1 MKLATFNIQN
11 LFHRDRSAVQKS
23 YSKCVSDWV
32 TELDTLIRKKECSHT
47 ATERMRELFFL
58 LGFDK
63 SYQTPYAVMRKR
75 AGFLFLKGMDYSKE
89 LQSCELTDWNGWVA
103 LQTIPIGSIAI
114 KNKARVIA
122 EVDPDI
128 LLVQEIEDKASLS
141 EFNMQLL
148 PEFNC
153 KPFDQLFVIQ
163 GNDKTGK
170 ENAILTKNGY
180 QILSVKSHQYD
191 KDPNGE
197 LLFQTDF
204 LEYEIQTPAKNKLY
218 LLAVNLQHESNNKDL
233 ADLRR
238 KKQAQHV
245 AEVYNLLRSE
255 GKKDVVIMG
264 TLNAPSYC
272 HSLAPLLV
280 DTDLKDITKHSR
292 FNVDIDEGNDAAYFR
307 LGAYRMGVNIKQK
320 DYLLL
325 APNLFSKATQGGLN
339 RKAVWPEK
347 KPMWSTYSTM
357 QNANEAASEHPV
369 LWARI
374 NNTL

>member
-11 LFHRDRSAVQKS
+11 LFHRDRSAIQKS

-32 TELDTLIRKKECSHT
+32 AELDSLIRKKDYSYSDT
-47 ATERMRELFFL
+47 NRMRELSFL

-75 AGFLFLKGMDYSKE
+75 AGFLFLKGMNYSKE

-103 LQTIPIGSIAI
+103 LQTIPITSAAI
-114 KNKARVIA
+114 NHKARVIA

-128 LLVQEIEDKASLS
+128 LVLQEIEDKASLS
-141 EFNMQLL
+141 EFNSQLL

-153 KPFDQLFVIQ
+153 KPFDELFVIQ

-170 ENAILTKNGY
+170 ETGILTKNGY
-180 QILSVKSHQYD
+180 KILSVKSHQYD
-191 KDPNGE
+191 RESNGE
-197 LLFQTDF
+197 LLFQNDF
-204 LEYEIQTPAKNKLY
+204 LEYEIQTPAKNKIY
-218 LLAVNLQHESNNKDL
+218 LLVAHLQGDAKDKDF
-233 ADLRR
+233 ADLKR
-238 KKQAQHV
+238 KKQAQRV
-245 AEVYNLLRSE
+245 AEVYNVHRSE

-292 FNVDIDEGNDAAYFR
+292 FNVDVDKGTDAAYFS

-325 APNLFSKATQGGLN
+325 SPNLFSKATSGGLS

-369 LWARI
+369 VWGEL
-374 NNTL
+374 